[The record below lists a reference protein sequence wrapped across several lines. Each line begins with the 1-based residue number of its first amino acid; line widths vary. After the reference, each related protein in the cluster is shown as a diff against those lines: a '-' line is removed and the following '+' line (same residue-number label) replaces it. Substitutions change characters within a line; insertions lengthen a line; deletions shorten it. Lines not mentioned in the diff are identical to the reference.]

1 MRGKQR
7 GIEVRVKTYATCH
20 QGATKTVPSIA
31 RTSQVGKNIAE
42 TCPTGCLN
50 CTETTE
56 WKCGPSFS
64 LSRLTGGCREDADGR
79 RALDQ
84 RCCHGGDPR
93 KQCDPPEP
101 STAWGQGWK
110 QCDPPES
117 STAWGQGCVHRGMQ
131 PSVQT
136 NDFNFHKIQL
146 KVSLP
151 TMQLTHS
158 RVFTER
164 KKLKKLTV
172 SIHVSHIRSPSFSS
186 TEVRSLL
193 SLPESFVTEL
203 MYNSCRKEKYYLLDP
218 CLINFPILFFWSC
231 CAACGILVPRPGIE
245 LWSSAVKVWSPHGWT
260 ARKFPKFSHFKMR

>member
-1 MRGKQR
+1 MWYVYVIYMCMCGVCMWYVCVCGMYICVWCVCVRGVCGVYVVCICLGQSHQPHEAR
-7 GIEVRVKTYATCH
+7 GGSSVTH
-20 QGATKTVPSIA
+20 QEPS
-31 RTSQVGKNIAE
+31 TSWGQG
-42 TCPTGCLN
+42 
-50 CTETTE
+50 
-56 WKCGPSFS
+56 W
-64 LSRLTGGCREDADGR
+64 
-79 RALDQ
+79 
-84 RCCHGGDPR
+84 
-93 KQCDPPEP
+93 KQCDPPES
-101 STAWGQGWK
+101 STTWGQGWK